1 MIYTQR
7 GIYIKERLYIY
18 AEEAIATHVSLV
30 YTHAEEPL
38 GVHTKLEVWLKLER
52 CNRKVRS
59 LCV

>member
-38 GVHTKLEVWLKLER
+38 GVFSSHKIG
-52 CNRKVRS
+52 S
-59 LCV
+59 LVEIGTM